1 MRIAPRVIVTGEQ
14 RTQLERWAKG
24 RQVPV
29 RLAQRARIVLLA
41 AEGKRDIEIAKQL
54 RVGRRNPARWRRRF
68 VELGVPG
75 IEHDAPRPGR
85 KRRISEHKVA
95 RIVHMTTQTHPANAT
110 HWSTRSM
117 AQAANVSEASVR
129 RIWHAHGLKP
139 HLVSTFKVL
148 Q

>member
-41 AEGKRDIEIAKQL
+41 AEGKMDIEIARQL

-75 IEHDAPRPGR
+75 IEHGAPRPDR
-85 KRRISEHKVA
+85 KSVVSGKSRDLGGSRI
-95 RIVHMTTQTHPANAT
+95 I
-110 HWSTRSM
+110 
-117 AQAANVSEASVR
+117 
-129 RIWHAHGLKP
+129 
-139 HLVSTFKVL
+139 
-148 Q
+148 